1 MGDRYT
7 YIDEA
12 GIWVCNDCGAAGLM
26 KEDIIHFDSCERG
39 ESEKWEK
46 IYSEDVDIAPGNG
59 VLPLC
64 FTCDREPTCASAY
77 VLDNVIKCPLEPIS

>member
-12 GIWVCNDCGAAGLM
+12 GVWVCNDCGAHGLT
-26 KEDIIHFDSCERG
+26 KEDIGHHDTCKPG

-46 IYSEDVDIAPGNG
+46 IYSEGETKNA
-59 VLPLC
+59 
-64 FTCDREPTCASAY
+64 
-77 VLDNVIKCPLEPIS
+77 

>member
-1 MGDRYT
+1 MRDRYT

-46 IYSEDVDIAPGNG
+46 VYSE
-59 VLPLC
+59 
-64 FTCDREPTCASAY
+64 EE
-77 VLDNVIKCPLEPIS
+77 K